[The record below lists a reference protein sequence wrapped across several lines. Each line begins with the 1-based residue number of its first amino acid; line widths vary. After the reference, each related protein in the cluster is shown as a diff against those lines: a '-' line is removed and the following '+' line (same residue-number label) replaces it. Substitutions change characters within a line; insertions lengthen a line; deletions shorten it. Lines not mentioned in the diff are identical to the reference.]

1 MSPVLALWK
10 RLTLWKA
17 LFYLIMAGGIAA
29 LYVRVMY
36 GLGGATNQT
45 DAFPWGL
52 WKGFN
57 VLAGIALG
65 AGGFTLAATVHIF
78 NVEKY
83 KPVLRPAIL
92 TAFLGYLVM
101 IVGLTIDIGQPL
113 RIWHPIFMW
122 NPHSVL
128 FEVCWCVML
137 YLTVLILE
145 LAPAVCER
153 LGWHSSLRVLRT
165 ISVPVVLFGVV
176 LSTLHQ
182 SSLGSIF
189 LIVPYKLY
197 PLWYTPLLPV
207 FFFISAVCSGF
218 AMVMFASW
226 HSAKAFHR
234 RLPLPLL
241 ESMGSVLAVLLS
253 FYLAM
258 RFWDLNVRGVLHL
271 LLVNRSETWLFF
283 LEIGL
288 MLVPAVLL
296 FHRAIRNNTTA
307 LYVCSVMVVLGM
319 VANRLNVSLTGI
331 EAASG
336 THYLP
341 KWSEW
346 MITLSLIAGA
356 FALFRLAA
364 KHLPIFPVAQAR
376 GTVALRE
383 STAPPVPQAELAF
396 PRRA

>member
-1 MSPVLALWK
+1 MNLAATL
-10 RLTLWKA
+10 RRQLTFWKA
-17 LFYLIMAGGIAA
+17 LFYFIMAGGLAA
-29 LYVRVMY
+29 LYVRVVY
-36 GLGGATNQT
+36 GLGAATNQT

-101 IVGLTIDIGQPL
+101 IIGLTIDIGQPL

-137 YLTVLILE
+137 YLTVLMLE

-153 LGWHSSLRVLRT
+153 LGWRASLRVLRT

-182 SSLGSIF
+182 SSLGTIF

-207 FFFISAVCSGF
+207 FFFVSAACSGF
-218 AMVMFASW
+218 AVVMFASW

-234 RLPLPLL
+234 QLPLPLL
-241 ESMGSVLAVLLS
+241 ESMGSVLAVLLT

-258 RFWDLNVRGVLHL
+258 RFWDLHQRGMLHL
-271 LLVNRSETWLFF
+271 LLVNRTETWLFL

-288 MLVPAVLL
+288 MLAPAALL
-296 FHRAIRNNTTA
+296 FHRRVRNNPTA
-307 LYVCSVMVVLGM
+307 LYVCSAMVILGM

-331 EAASG
+331 EAASS
-336 THYLP
+336 THYFP

-346 MITLSLIAGA
+346 MVTFSLIAGA

-364 KHLPIFPVAQAR
+364 KHLPIFPEAQVPSSAIL
-376 GTVALRE
+376 TE
-383 STAPPVPQAELAF
+383 SSLPPAPQAELAF
-396 PRRA
+396 SRRA